1 MAKGIKEFLT
11 LFWRTVKDRKVA
23 IIVYCLAVIAFLWMY
38 VALFPA
44 FRDQSATFNEMM
56 KSYPQDFMKAF
67 GVENIDMGSLE
78 SYLAMEQFGIV
89 WPLMAAFLMI
99 SLAGMMLSG
108 EIEKGTAEIILSR
121 PVSRQQIF
129 WARYLVGI
137 AVLVVFVLCSVM
149 ATIPLARIYNVD
161 YSVHNF
167 WTMSMAC
174 FLFGWAIFSIAF
186 MFSAIFSERSKVY
199 MLTGGLLVLMYVI
212 KVVSALK
219 ESLDKLKYFSFF
231 YYYDAN
237 RALVENA
244 IDGKTWLV
252 FMSVVVVCTVIGVL
266 VFRKRDV
273 AV

>member
-1 MAKGIKEFLT
+1 MVKEFFILV
-11 LFWRTVKDRKVA
+11 WRTIKDRKIT

-38 VALFPA
+38 VGLFPA

-67 GVENIDMGSLE
+67 GVENIDMSSLE
-78 SYLAMEQFGIV
+78 SFLAMEQFGII
-89 WPLMAAFLMI
+89 WPLMVSFLMI
-99 SLAGMMLSG
+99 SLAGIMLAG
-108 EIEKGTAEIILSR
+108 EIEKGTSELLLSR

-129 WARYLVGI
+129 WSRYLVGI
-137 AVLVVFVLCSVM
+137 AVLIVFVFCSVM
-149 ATIPLARIYNVD
+149 AVIPFAKIYKVD
-161 YSVHNF
+161 YLINNF

-186 MFSAIFSERSKVY
+186 MFSAIFSERSRVY
-199 MLTGGLLVLMYVI
+199 MLAGGLLVLMYVI
-212 KVVSALK
+212 KIISSLK
-219 ESLDKLKYFSFF
+219 ESLENLKYFSFF

-237 RALVENA
+237 RALVENI
-244 IDGKTWLV
+244 IDGKSWVV
-252 FMSVVVVCTVIGVL
+252 FMSVAVVCTVIGMV